1 MEVVYPYCC
10 GLDVHKR
17 TVVACLMVPSP
28 DGRPRKQVRTFGTM
42 TDDLLALAD
51 WLRANTCGHVAM
63 ESTGILWKPV
73 YNVLEAAGLQVLV
86 VNARH
91 IKAVPGRKTD
101 VKDAEWIADLLA
113 HGLLRGSFVPA
124 QAQRELRDL
133 TRTRTTLID
142 ERSAVVKRLQ
152 RVLEDANLKL
162 TGVATDIMGVSG
174 RAILA
179 ALVDGADDPAALAE
193 LAKGRL
199 RRKQAEL
206 ERALT
211 GRVRAHHRRLLA
223 LHLSHIDFL
232 DEAIAELSAEIAG
245 RLRPVEEEL
254 ERLDTIH
261 GVGRT
266 VAEIFAAE
274 VGLEVG
280 RFPSAG
286 HLASW
291 AGMCPGN
298 HASAGKQQSGRTRP
312 GNKWLRRAL
321 TEAAQAAA
329 RTKGSALA
337 GLYRRVMARRGKQR
351 ATTAVGHAI
360 LRIAYHLLT
369 ERTTYDDTR
378 RAEAAER
385 QRQHL
390 ERRAVRQL
398 QALGYKV
405 TLTPVPE
412 AAA

>member
-1 MEVVYPYCC
+1 MEVVYPYCS

-17 TVVACLMVPSP
+17 TVVACLITPGP
-28 DGRPRKQVRTFGTM
+28 DGRPHKQVRTFGTM

-51 WLRANTCGHVAM
+51 WLRAHACGHAAM
-63 ESTGILWKPV
+63 ESTGVLWKPV
-73 YNVLEAAGLQVLV
+73 FNVLEASGCQVLL

-91 IKAVPGRKTD
+91 IRAVPGRKTD
-101 VKDAEWIADLLA
+101 VKDAEWIADLLR
-113 HGLLRGSFVPA
+113 HGLLRGSFIPD

-179 ALVDGADDPAALAE
+179 ALVAGAADPAALAE

-211 GRVRAHHRRLLA
+211 GRVRAHHRRLIA
-223 LHLSHIDFL
+223 LHLGHIDFL
-232 DEAIAELSAEIAG
+232 DEAIDQLSAEIAE

-254 ERLDTIH
+254 ARLDTIH

-266 VAEIFAAE
+266 VAEVFAAE
-274 VGLEVG
+274 VGFELG

-298 HASAGKQQSGRTRP
+298 HESAGKRQSGRTRK

-337 GLYRRVMARRGKQR
+337 GLYRRVTVRRGKQR

-369 ERTTYDDTR
+369 ERTTYDDAR

-398 QALGYKV
+398 QALGYQV
-405 TLTPVPE
+405 TLTPATKE
-412 AAA
+412 AA